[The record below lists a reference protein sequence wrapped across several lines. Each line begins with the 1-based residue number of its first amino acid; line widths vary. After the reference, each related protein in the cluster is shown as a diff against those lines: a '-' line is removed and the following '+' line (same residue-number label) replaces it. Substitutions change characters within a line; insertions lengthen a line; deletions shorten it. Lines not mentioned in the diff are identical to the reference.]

1 MGLMAPPIKYPDE
14 TPQFDSIIDD
24 FGGGRG
30 NPQSEDCLT
39 LNVWTKRP
47 GSAQKTGV
55 LLWIHG
61 GSKLL
66 RGARVG
72 PRQLT
77 SARIYHW
84 GHKHAFLPGP
94 VSR

>member
-1 MGLMAPPIKYPDE
+1 MISDCPQNGLKAPPIKYPE
-14 TPQFDSIIDD
+14 QTPQFDSIIDD

-47 GSAQKTGV
+47 GSAKKTGV

-61 GSKLL
+61 GS
-66 RGARVG
+66 RTPCRNFQ
-72 PRQLT
+72 PPYT
-77 SARIYHW
+77 
-84 GHKHAFLPGP
+84 
-94 VSR
+94 